1 MSASESAFA
10 GSIPELY
17 ERHLG
22 PMLFAPFAADL
33 TERARTR
40 APRRVLEVAAGTGI
54 VTRALHAAFPG
65 ADIVATDLNEGMIA
79 LGARRLAAPNVTW
92 RQADAGALPFADAE
106 FDLVVCQFGAMFF
119 PDRAR
124 AFAEVFRVLV
134 PGGRLLLSMWSSLE
148 FNEIPRIV
156 ARVAADAFP
165 SDPPTFI
172 ERVPH
177 GHGDADVTTAALRAA
192 GFSTVGVE
200 IVELPSRAP
209 SAADAAIGFC
219 QGSPLRMEIEARD
232 AARLH
237 EITDATAAAM
247 TERFGP
253 GPIEAPMRALVF
265 DAVK

>member
-1 MSASESAFA
+1 MSAGETAFV

-22 PMLFAPFAADL
+22 PMLFAPYAEDL
-33 TERARTR
+33 TERVRV
-40 APRRVLEVAAGTGI
+40 PRRVLEVAAGTGI

-65 ADIVATDLNEGMIA
+65 ADVVATDLNEAMIA

-92 RQADAGALPFADAE
+92 RQADAAVLPFGDAE

-119 PDRAR
+119 PDRVR
-124 AFAEVFRVLV
+124 AFEEAFRVLV
-134 PGGRLLLSMWSSLE
+134 PGGQFLLNMWSSLE

-156 ARVAADAFP
+156 AQAVAEAFP
-165 SDPPTFI
+165 DDPPTFI

-177 GHGDADVTTAALRAA
+177 GHGNAEVTLAELRAA
-192 GFSTVGVE
+192 GFSAVGVE
-200 IVELPSRAP
+200 TVELPSRAP
-209 SAADAAIGFC
+209 SASDPAIGFC
-219 QGSPLRMEIEARD
+219 QGSPVRAQIEARD
-232 AARLH
+232 AARLN
-237 EITDATAAAM
+237 EITDAATAATAR
-247 TERFGP
+247 RFGP